1 MNHGTCNGIIYKLFI
16 FICVCRTSPFCLNID
31 EATSNNNK
39 KVLEVLI
46 SYYSPTVVGL
56 VIIEHLGAFEL
67 MTITTKSIHTVL
79 FDFFTENSIPWK
91 NLLSILMDSCA
102 VMRGSKNGLEI
113 KICREN
119 QEHLLNID
127 GDICHHVHNA
137 CKKFCAPFK
146 GELEKL
152 FIDLFNDHRWS
163 ADLR

>member
-1 MNHGTCNGIIYKLFI
+1 
-16 FICVCRTSPFCLNID
+16 
-31 EATSNNNK
+31 
-39 KVLEVLI
+39 
-46 SYYSPTVVGL
+46 
-56 VIIEHLGAFEL
+56 

-113 KICREN
+113 KIRREN